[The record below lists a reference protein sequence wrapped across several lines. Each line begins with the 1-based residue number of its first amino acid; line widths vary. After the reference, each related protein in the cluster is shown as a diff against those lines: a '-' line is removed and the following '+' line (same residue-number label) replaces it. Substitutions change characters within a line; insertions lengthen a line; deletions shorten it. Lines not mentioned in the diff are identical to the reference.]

1 MSLTSKL
8 LAATVFSAAALCAGA
23 QQTPGMPVTA
33 PVQQYSFQ
41 TLPMAPEI
49 DWTQSLTSLSM
60 KVSLRILTTNLLKKH
75 VHEWRPDGSADNS
88 MPSRHAIWAYGV
100 AGTLAYGTG
109 PYTPWVTVVS
119 HTLANGVGMQRVMA
133 RRHWPGDVFAGAALG
148 IGLDC
153 VVRGAVN
160 LGFGNHHLYH
170 GWRQVV
176 NDHTTSLMS
185 GTGAWFPSHNRS
197 GRYRI
202 GTGFS
207 SWVRCSYGHG
217 PVGVSGDV
225 TVMSTPLKD
234 MDIATDADHPSAN
247 VLHPLNSITVTAGPS
262 LHLAIAGGPVALRAE
277 ARCGYRAWLRNS
289 TVDTGAGSFT
299 AAATAG
305 FDVALTSRLQIGAE
319 GGYDFSRL
327 SLDGSSRSIG
337 AFTAAILTRACF

>member
-1 MSLTSKL
+1 MSLHCKL
-8 LAATVFSAAALCAGA
+8 LTAAVMTTAALGVSA
-23 QQTPGMPVTA
+23 QQATDIPVTA
-33 PVQQYSFQ
+33 PVPQYSLQ
-41 TLPMAPEI
+41 ALPMAPEI
-49 DWTQSLTSLSM
+49 DWAQTLTSLSM

-100 AGTLAYGTG
+100 AGTLSYGTG
-109 PYTPWVTVVS
+109 WYTPWVTVVS

-148 IGLDC
+148 VGLDC

-170 GWRQVV
+170 GWRQVS

-185 GTGAWFPSHNRS
+185 GTGAWFPSRS
-197 GRYRI
+197 RLGRYEI

-207 SWVRCSYGHG
+207 SWLRCAYGHG
-217 PVGVSGDV
+217 PIGVCGDI
-225 TVMSTPLKD
+225 TVMSAPLKD
-234 MDIATDADHPSAN
+234 KDIAVDADHPSAD
-247 VLHPLNSITVTAGPS
+247 VMHPLNSITVTAGPS
-262 LHLAIAGGPVALRAE
+262 LHLAVAGGPVALRAE

-299 AAATAG
+299 ASATAG
-305 FDVALTSRLQIGAE
+305 FDVALTRRLQIGAE

-327 SLDGSSRSIG
+327 RLDGTSRSLG